1 MSQMAPEQPTEALP
15 ASPNGSRHPRGD
27 VLPRFDVREVGHVT
41 SVREFIVKVQG
52 LPSCMNGQ
60 MVELSHGD
68 RGMVMGFTEEHVLVL
83 VFGNKARL
91 RAGNEVYARGEP
103 FTIPVGE
110 GFIGRVVSALGA
122 PQDDQGPL
130 GSTELQPA
138 FREAPGVMERLPVK
152 DALETGV
159 RIIDASFP
167 IAKGQRQ
174 LIIGDQ
180 MTGKTTIVTD
190 TMLNQRDTGVICIY
204 CAIGQSHS
212 AFQKVLRLLRE
223 RGAMAY
229 TIVIGGIAAV
239 PLGEQFLAPY
249 AACALGEYFAARGRD
264 VLIAFDDLSKHAW
277 AYRQLSLLLER
288 SPGREAYPG
297 DIFYLH
303 SQLLER
309 AGKFIPELGGGTM
322 TFFPIAVTIQGD
334 IAGYIQTNLIS
345 ITDGQL
351 YLNTSLF
358 QKGFRPSID
367 FGLSVSRIGNRAQCA
382 AMKELTGT
390 LRLEYLQYQELVR
403 MTTMKADLSAEAESR
418 LRRGALITQ
427 LFTQPKAKPSPLA
440 EQIVFLYAVRR
451 GVLDALPQAW
461 GRFKQESFP
470 WLTEHSPQLIQ
481 EIQQRRA
488 LSPKL
493 NEALDQA
500 LAAYLKHQESS
511 SEAGRSPSQPVESE
525 G

>member
-1 MSQMAPEQPTEALP
+1 MLTTVPNQPVPSSHGGT
-15 ASPNGSRHPRGD
+15 NGE
-27 VLPRFDVREVGHVT
+27 LAKTTARFDVREVGHVT
-41 SVREFIVKVQG
+41 SVREFIVKVRG

-60 MVELSHGD
+60 RVELSHGD
-68 RGMVMGFTEEHVLVL
+68 HGMVMGFTEEHVLVL
-83 VFGNKARL
+83 VFGNKARV
-91 RAGNEVYARGEP
+91 RAGHEVASRGEP
-103 FTIPVGE
+103 FAIPVGE
-110 GFIGRVVSALGA
+110 AFIGRIVSALGE
-122 PQDDQGPL
+122 PQDGQGPIAAA
-130 GSTELQPA
+130 SFQPA
-138 FREAPGVMERLPVK
+138 FREAPGVMERVPVK
-152 DALETGV
+152 EALETGI
-159 RIIDASFP
+159 RIVDASFP

-190 TMLNQRDTGVICIY
+190 TILNQRDTGVVCIY

-212 AFQKVLRLLRE
+212 SFQKVVRLLRE

-229 TIVIGGIAAV
+229 TIAVGGIASV

-249 AACALGEYFAARGRD
+249 AACAMGEYFAARGRN

-322 TFFPIAVTIQGD
+322 TFFPLAVTIQGD
-334 IAGYIQTNLIS
+334 ITGYIQTNLIS

-358 QKGFRPSID
+358 QKGFRPAID

-382 AMKELTGT
+382 AMKELSGK
-390 LRLEYLQYQELVR
+390 LRLEYLQYQELLR
-403 MTTMKADLSAEAESR
+403 MTTMKADLSADAESR
-418 LRRGALITQ
+418 LRRGELITQ
-427 LFTQPKAKPSPLA
+427 LFTQLKARPSPLA
-440 EQIVFLYAVRR
+440 EQVMFLYAIRR
-451 GVLDALPQAW
+451 GLLDSLPQMW
-461 GRFKQESFP
+461 GRFKEESFR
-470 WLTEHSPQLIQ
+470 WLTEHEPQLIQ
-481 EIQQRRA
+481 ELQQAQA
-488 LSPKL
+488 LSPKVKEGL
-493 NEALDQA
+493 DRALT
-500 LAAYLKHQESS
+500 AYLKQQEP
-511 SEAGRSPSQPVESE
+511 G
-525 G
+525 

>member
-1 MSQMAPEQPTEALP
+1 MLKMVPDNLSKA
-15 ASPNGSRHPRGD
+15 ASIPNGVGEPRREIT
-27 VLPRFDVREVGHVT
+27 PRFDVREVGRVT
-41 SVREFIVKVQG
+41 SVREFIAKVQG

-60 MVELSHGD
+60 MVEFAHGD
-68 RGMVMGFTEEHVLVL
+68 PGMVMGFTEDSVLVL
-83 VFGNKARL
+83 MFGNKARV
-91 RAGNEVYARGEP
+91 RAGDEVYSRGEP

-110 GFIGRVVSALGA
+110 AFLGRVVSALGA
-122 PQDDQGPL
+122 PQDGQGSIASAARHP
-130 GSTELQPA
+130 T
-138 FREAPGVMERLPVK
+138 FREAPGVMERLPVNN
-152 DALETGV
+152 ALETGI

-180 MTGKTTIVTD
+180 MTGKTTLVTD
-190 TMLNQRDTGVICIY
+190 TMLNQRDTGVVCIY
-204 CAIGQSHS
+204 CAIGHSHS
-212 AFQKVLRLLRE
+212 AFQKVVRLLRE

-229 TIVIGGIAAV
+229 TILIGGIAAV

-249 AACALGEYFAARGRD
+249 AACALGEYFAARGRN

-334 IAGYIQTNLIS
+334 ITGYIQTNLIS

-358 QKGFRPSID
+358 QKGFRPAID

-382 AMKELTGT
+382 AMKELSGK
-390 LRLEYLQYQELVR
+390 LRLEYLQYQELLR
-403 MTTMKADLSAEAESR
+403 MTTMKADLSSEAEGR
-418 LRRGALITQ
+418 LRRGELITQ
-427 LFTQPKAKPSPLA
+427 LFTQHKAKPSLLA
-440 EQIVFLYAVRR
+440 EQILFLYAVRR
-451 GVLDALPQAW
+451 GLLDSLPQAL
-461 GRFKQESFP
+461 GQFKEESFT
-470 WLTEHSPQLIQ
+470 WLAGAYPQLIQ
-481 EIQQRRA
+481 ELQRGQT
-488 LSPKL
+488 LTPTLK
-493 NEALDQA
+493 ETLDQA
-500 LAAYLKHQESS
+500 LAAYLKHASNGGPQ
-511 SEAGRSPSQPVESE
+511 R
-525 G
+525 

>member
-1 MSQMAPEQPTEALP
+1 MLKTVPDQRAKAVM
-15 ASPNGSRHPRGD
+15 
-27 VLPRFDVREVGHVT
+27 PRFDVREVGRVT
-41 SVREFIVKVQG
+41 SVREFIAKVQG

-60 MVELSHGD
+60 MVEFSHGD
-68 RGMVMGFTEEHVLVL
+68 PGMVMGFTEDSVLVL
-83 VFGNKARL
+83 MFGNKARV
-91 RAGNEVYARGEP
+91 RAGDEVYSRGEP

-110 GFIGRVVSALGA
+110 TFLGRVVSALGA
-122 PQDDQGPL
+122 PQDGQGAIASAARHP
-130 GSTELQPA
+130 T
-138 FREAPGVMERLPVK
+138 FREAPGVMERLPVS

-180 MTGKTTIVTD
+180 MTGKTTLVTD
-190 TMLNQRDTGVICIY
+190 AFLNQRDTGVVCIY

-212 AFQKVLRLLRE
+212 TFQKVVRLLRE

-229 TIVIGGIAAV
+229 TILIGGIAAV

-249 AACALGEYFAARGRD
+249 AACALGEYFAARGRN

-334 IAGYIQTNLIS
+334 ITGYIQTNLIS

-358 QKGFRPSID
+358 QKGFRPAID

-382 AMKELTGT
+382 AMKELSGK
-390 LRLEYLQYQELVR
+390 LRLEYLQYQELLR
-403 MTTMKADLSAEAESR
+403 MTTMKADLSSEAEGR
-418 LRRGALITQ
+418 LRRGELITQ
-427 LFTQPKAKPSPLA
+427 LFTQRKARPSSLA
-440 EQIVFLYAVRR
+440 EQIMFLYAVRR
-451 GVLDALPQAW
+451 GLLDSLPQAL
-461 GRFKQESFP
+461 GRFKEESFT
-470 WLTEHSPQLIQ
+470 WLAGAYPQLIQ
-481 EIQQRRA
+481 ELQYGQA
-488 LSPKL
+488 MTPTMK
-493 NEALDQA
+493 EALDQA
-500 LAAYLKHQESS
+500 LAAYLKHQESA
-511 SEAGRSPSQPVESE
+511 SEASASSALNGGPQR
-525 G
+525 